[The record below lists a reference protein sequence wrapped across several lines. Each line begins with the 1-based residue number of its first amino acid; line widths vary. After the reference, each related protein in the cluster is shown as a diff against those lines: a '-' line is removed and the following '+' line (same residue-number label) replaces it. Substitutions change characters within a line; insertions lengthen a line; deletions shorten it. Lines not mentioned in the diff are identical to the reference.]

1 MTLLRANNSGELLQ
15 ILDEAR
21 RTQVEIPPD
30 TIHELE
36 VDDETNA
43 SLLDDLTRDIDSYR
57 LVDGILTY
65 NGVAVRIQPPSAIRQ
80 RLLTLRDTNQQLLD
94 ESTYQGAQPLVR
106 QLAAKLAWLELEWRA
121 FQRASADR

>member
-15 ILDEAR
+15 ILDEEHR
-21 RTQVEIPPD
+21 NRVDVPEGTVY
-30 TIHELE
+30 ELE

-57 LVDGILTY
+57 LADGILTY

-80 RLLTLRDTNQQLLD
+80 RLLTLREANQQLLD
-94 ESTYQGAQPLVR
+94 ESAYQGAQPLMR
-106 QLAAKLAWLELEWRA
+106 QLAAKLAWLELEWRTL
-121 FQRASADR
+121 QRDSTNR